1 MRQSRYVMRENR
13 YVMRESRPRNL
24 DNELNDKLKHIGH
37 SAAPPRRLLLPTASC
52 FNPLCWRRYHNI
64 LSLFAL
70 SRAQTATFLANQYI
84 GGAS

>member
-13 YVMRESRPRNL
+13 YVMRESRPWNL
-24 DNELNDKLKHIGH
+24 ANETQRQAEAYRTFGR
-37 SAAPPRRLLLPTASC
+37 PPRSLLPFC

>member
-37 SAAPPRRLLLPTASC
+37 SAARPAACCLLL
-52 FNPLCWRRYHNI
+52 
-64 LSLFAL
+64 
-70 SRAQTATFLANQYI
+70 
-84 GGAS
+84 